1 MMGVQKNELTTS
13 GAAGRPSSNH
23 NHHRR
28 MDFKVGSVG
37 SETSGLSTSDSESDD
52 DCRARVRR

>member
-23 NHHRR
+23 HKR
-28 MDFKVGSVG
+28 MDLKVGSVG

-52 DCRARVRR
+52 ECRAQVRR